1 MLSWIS
7 GINFIIIIICRLK
20 GPYVWKGNTYCSV
33 IMSAIRAANNYKHEQ
48 TEAVKGSGR
57 YSEVSIAVSTFAIK
71 ISYFTLKWQYC
82 FVCTVIL

>member
-1 MLSWIS
+1 
-7 GINFIIIIICRLK
+7 
-20 GPYVWKGNTYCSV
+20 
-33 IMSAIRAANNYKHEQ
+33 MSAIRAANNYKHEQ